1 MRVFYFETLRR
12 LAPTAEKE
20 SRYSVQWVC
29 LLSNK
34 WKLKSEPIAQDV
46 PGYETSFT
54 RVSSAEMVPSLA
66 KQVDKKSLVSI
77 IDLRTNVL
85 WVGKRTRSLAR
96 VCKCTN
102 KHSEMKEMKPTKRV
116 FNIVQSCLK

>member
-1 MRVFYFETLRR
+1 
-12 LAPTAEKE
+12 
-20 SRYSVQWVC
+20 
-29 LLSNK
+29 
-34 WKLKSEPIAQDV
+34 
-46 PGYETSFT
+46 
-54 RVSSAEMVPSLA
+54 MVPSLA